1 MGMATSMATGKD
13 AGMAWHDTITGTSS
27 VASTVPVARSE
38 GTVLPPAKRPH
49 NAQGKRKPGPPRAL
63 MTTEQQQQSVTL
75 AAAGW
80 SQERIAKATGR
91 SRNSIKRHLDDREV
105 MDMVR
110 DERTEM
116 VELYRDRARACALA
130 ITDEKIQK
138 SSALQLA
145 TASGILLDKGLLLSG
160 QPTSINVVA
169 LMEVCDLLR
178 QQGQRESEQRQQQA
192 TIVRG

>member
-1 MGMATSMATGKD
+1 
-13 AGMAWHDTITGTSS
+13 
-27 VASTVPVARSE
+27 
-38 GTVLPPAKRPH
+38 
-49 NAQGKRKPGPPRAL
+49 

-91 SRNSIKRHLDDREV
+91 SRESVKRHLNDPQV
-105 MDMVR
+105 MDMVSN
-110 DERTEM
+110 EREEM
-116 VELYRDRARACALA
+116 IEIYRDRARACAIA

-160 QPTSINVVA
+160 QPTSIHVTA
-169 LMEVCDLLR
+169 LVDVLDVLR
-178 QQGQRESEQRQQQA
+178 VRQDEEIERQWRQA
-192 TIVRG
+192 HASPLAENKP

>member
-1 MGMATSMATGKD
+1 
-13 AGMAWHDTITGTSS
+13 
-27 VASTVPVARSE
+27 
-38 GTVLPPAKRPH
+38 
-49 NAQGKRKPGPPRAL
+49 